1 MIALLH
7 RMLVSSVSI
16 VFLLAPQVVWAA
28 DGDPDHPWEKA
39 GVSLGAF
46 FSALD
51 GNLRIGAGLGVDIDL
66 EDALAL
72 DGGATVLRAD
82 ALWRFSDNRRH
93 RLDLTWFSYRRSGS
107 RTLVEDITIE
117 NDAGNQITID
127 AGTSVDANFDLD
139 IYELAYTYSFFQDD
153 RIDLAVGVGLYVMP
167 IDYGIRATGIVNE
180 QGSGRFTAPLPVL
193 GLRADVALTP
203 RWFIRSGAQVF
214 YLEYE
219 SFTGSVLEFRS
230 ALEYYPWQ
238 HVGIGLGFD
247 TFGLRLQADEED
259 WPGVDLNGKV
269 SFNYAGVQL
278 YLRYFF

>member
-1 MIALLH
+1 M
-7 RMLVSSVSI
+7 
-16 VFLLAPQVVWAA
+16 PC
-28 DGDPDHPWEKA
+28 GDFPIT
-39 GVSLGAF
+39 G
-46 FSALD
+46 
-51 GNLRIGAGLGVDIDL
+51 
-66 EDALAL
+66 
-72 DGGATVLRAD
+72 
-82 ALWRFSDNRRH
+82 RH

-278 YLRYFF
+278 YLRYFFDRFPVRCGPMDPQQSKRIYFIFPIIVESIPIVWIKLMFSHFS